1 MPANRKAPNR
11 PAPSRCARQDASF
24 NDHKERNE
32 KRHGVKERLSRADLQ
47 MLYGHDV
54 DQQSEHAAYRSAD
67 MRLRDLCFERR
78 LSNRRHQN
86 GKESHVAGTDEEN
99 VPNFVLRRHP
109 LHEHIGEHRK
119 KVAARIHSECSIA
132 TLLPAAQSAFESAPR
147 AARGSA
153 AIPDRRAYARAS
165 PIER

>member
-1 MPANRKAPNR
+1 MAPAGRLQHHADARKTAKHRTNKHPVG
-11 PAPSRCARQDASF
+11 AFAKTHLF

-78 LSNRRHQN
+78 LRRRRHQN

-119 KVAARIHSECSIA
+119 KSGRKN
-132 TLLPAAQSAFESAPR
+132 P
-147 AARGSA
+147 
-153 AIPDRRAYARAS
+153 
-165 PIER
+165 